1 MALPKL
7 QIPEYE
13 LVVPSTQ
20 EKIKYRPFLVKE
32 EKILLLAMESEN
44 DQQINDALTTIVSEC
59 TFGAVDGRTAP
70 VFDMEYVFLQVRS
83 KSVGESVELNITCPD
98 DGKTKVP
105 VKIDLSEVLVQ
116 MNIEHTPEIELA
128 GDIKL
133 VMKYPTLFSTQKSD
147 GDSDTEMVFK
157 LMQGCISEIHFGEDV
172 YKRIDISDKELDEF
186 FESLTSNMLAKVQEF
201 FETMPKLRHI
211 IDVKNPKTKKNNE
224 VLLEGLG
231 DFFT

>member
-44 DQQINDALTTIVSEC
+44 DSQINEALTNIVSEC
-59 TFGAVDGRTAP
+59 TFGAIDGRTAP
-70 VFDMEYVFLQVRS
+70 VFDMEYVFLQVRG
-83 KSVGESVELNITCPD
+83 KSVGETVELNITCPD

-105 VKIDLSEVLVQ
+105 VKVDLSEVSVQ
-116 MNIEHTPEIELA
+116 MSIEHNSEIELTD
-128 GDIKL
+128 DIKL
-133 VMKYPTLFSTQKSD
+133 IMGYPTLFSTQKGE

-186 FESLTSNMLAKVQEF
+186 FGSLTSDMLAKVQEF

-211 IDVKNPKTKKNNE
+211 IDVKNPKTKKKNE
-224 VLLEGLG
+224 VMLEGLG

>member
-44 DQQINDALTTIVSEC
+44 DGQINEALTNIVSEC

-70 VFDMEYVFLQVRS
+70 VFDMEYVFLQVRG

-105 VKIDLSEVLVQ
+105 VKVDLSEVAVQ
-116 MNIEHTPEIELA
+116 MSVDHTTEIELTD
-128 GDIKL
+128 DIKI
-133 VMKYPTLFSTQKSD
+133 VMGYPTLFSTQKSD

-186 FESLTSNMLAKVQEF
+186 FGSLTSDMLAKVQEF

-211 IDVKNPKTKKNNE
+211 IDVKNPKTKKKNE
-224 VLLEGLG
+224 VMLEGLG

>member
-20 EKIKYRPFLVKE
+20 EKVKYRPFLVKE
-32 EKILLLAMESEN
+32 EKILLLAMESE
-44 DQQINDALTTIVSEC
+44 DDRQINDALTNIVSEC

-70 VFDMEYVFLQVRS
+70 VFDMEYIFLQVRG
-83 KSVGESVELNITCPD
+83 KSVGETVELNLTCPD
-98 DGKTKVP
+98 DGKTKVT
-105 VKIDLSEVLVQ
+105 VKVDLSEVSVQ
-116 MNIEHTPEIELA
+116 MSVDHTTEIELA
-128 GDIKL
+128 DDIKL
-133 VMKYPTLFSTQKSD
+133 VMGYPTLFSTQKSD
-147 GDSDTEMVFK
+147 DDSDTEMVFK

-186 FESLTSNMLAKVQEF
+186 FGSLTSEMLAKVQEF

-211 IDVKNPKTKKNNE
+211 IDIKNPKTKKKNE